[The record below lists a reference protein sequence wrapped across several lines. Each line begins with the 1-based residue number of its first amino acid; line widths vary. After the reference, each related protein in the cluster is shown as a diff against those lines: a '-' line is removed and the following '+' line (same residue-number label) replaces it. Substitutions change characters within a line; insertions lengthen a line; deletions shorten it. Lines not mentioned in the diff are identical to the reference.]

1 MSCSYNIV
9 DCMIVPNSPVSGNI
23 NRSSLEM
30 VIIIANFLC
39 LSLCF
44 VLITFIIPGAII

>member
-9 DCMIVPNSPVSGNI
+9 VCMIVPNRPVTGNI

-44 VLITFIIPGAII
+44 MLIAFIILGAII